1 MITAS
6 VLHQFKDNP
15 VRYFIEVDVMPK
27 ILEANQAGDDQV
39 EIEVPSNINMQAV
52 INILLDCYYG
62 IEHQDDN
69 VLLIRWWID

>member
-6 VLHQFKDNP
+6 VIHQFKDNP

-27 ILEANQAGDDQV
+27 ILEANQAGDNQV
-39 EIEVPSNINMQAV
+39 EIEVPADINMQAV

-62 IEHQDDN
+62 IEYQDNN
-69 VLLIRWWID
+69 VLLVRW

>member
-27 ILEANQAGDDQV
+27 ILEANQAGDNQV
-39 EIEVPSNINMQAV
+39 EIEVPADINMQAV

-69 VLLIRWWID
+69 VLLVRW

>member
-15 VRYFIEVDVMPK
+15 VRYFMETDVMPK

-39 EIEVPSNINMQAV
+39 EIEVPANINVQAV

-69 VLLIRWWID
+69 VLLVRWWID

>member
-27 ILEANQAGDDQV
+27 ILEANQAGDNQV
-39 EIEVPSNINMQAV
+39 EIEVPADINMQAV

-69 VLLIRWWID
+69 VLLVRWWID

>member
-15 VRYFIEVDVMPK
+15 VRYFMEVDVMPK
-27 ILEANQAGDDQV
+27 ILEANQAGDNQV

-69 VLLIRWWID
+69 VLLVRW

>member
-15 VRYFIEVDVMPK
+15 VRYFMETAVMPK
-27 ILEANQAGDDQV
+27 ILIANQAGDNQV
-39 EIEVPSNINMQAV
+39 EIEVPANINIQAV

-69 VLLIRWWID
+69 VLLVRWWLD

>member
-15 VRYFIEVDVMPK
+15 IRYFMEAVVMPK
-27 ILEANQAGDDQV
+27 ILATNQAGNNQV
-39 EIEVPSNINMQAV
+39 EIEVPVNINMQAV

-62 IEHQDDN
+62 IEYQDNN
-69 VLLIRWWID
+69 VLLVRW

>member
-15 VRYFIEVDVMPK
+15 VRYFMETSIMPK
-27 ILEANQAGDDQV
+27 ILIANQAGNNQV
-39 EIEVPSNINMQAV
+39 EIEVPANINIQAV

-69 VLLIRWWID
+69 VLLVRWWID

>member
-27 ILEANQAGDDQV
+27 ILAANQAGDGQV
-39 EIEVPSNINMQAV
+39 EIEVPANINIQAV

-62 IEHQDDN
+62 IEHQDNN
-69 VLLIRWWID
+69 VLLVKW

>member
-15 VRYFIEVDVMPK
+15 VHYFIEVDVMPK
-27 ILEANQAGDDQV
+27 ILIANQAGDNQV

-69 VLLIRWWID
+69 VLLVKW

>member
-27 ILEANQAGDDQV
+27 ILIANQAGDNQV

-69 VLLIRWWID
+69 VLLVKW